1 MDFFEK
7 IGETVTEKGK
17 EVADK
22 AKETAEIIRLKSQ
35 VATCEEVMKKNYLE
49 IGKAYYREFGD
60 IPEEAFAKQCRAIRN
75 AENGVK
81 ELEEQIRQL
90 KGL

>member
-1 MDFFEK
+1 MEILEK
-7 IGETVTEKGK
+7 IGDTISEKGK
-17 EVADK
+17 EAADK
-22 AKETAEIIRLKSQ
+22 AKEIAEIVSLRGQI
-35 VATCEEVMKKNYLE
+35 ATCEEVMKKNYLE

-60 IPEEAFAKQCRAIRN
+60 IPEETFAKQCRAIKN

-81 ELEEQIRQL
+81 ELEEQIRQI

>member
-7 IGETVTEKGK
+7 VGETVTEKGK

-22 AKETAEIIRLKSQ
+22 ARETAEIIRLKSQ
-35 VATCEEVMKKNYLE
+35 IATCEEVMKKNYLE

-60 IPEEAFAKQCRAIRN
+60 IQAFLSGTAGVRKEE
-75 AENGVK
+75 GT
-81 ELEEQIRQL
+81 
-90 KGL
+90 